1 MKKRM
6 MAFLVAM
13 TVIMS
18 MLAGCNKTPADDT
31 TTKAPADKTTEAS
44 NKETDGATE
53 EPTTEAVN
61 RVMEF
66 EYFCSLSD
74 PYTETSPIYDK
85 LMEETGITVNFTWVA
100 KDAFQTIL
108 SSRIADKDLPDV
120 IGNLSYNA
128 YAEEL
133 IEEGIIVPLTD
144 VLKEK
149 CPNYWRF
156 INETD
161 EMMLKNA
168 NDGEIYAFGYI
179 LDQPGQY
186 SFAIRGDWL
195 EKLNLEV
202 PETWDQWVNAWRKF
216 KTEDPNGNGKADEI
230 PFFVQGTSGLDNLM
244 PVFGINTNGTYSIYE
259 GEYYYDPEHP
269 RYMEFLDAMR
279 MLFEEGLIPQDYAS
293 SKEKIA
299 DLSAAN
305 LLGGFCEGASTAAQ
319 YGKVLGETD
328 ENAIYLCT
336 SPIKGPQG
344 DQAIKARSKIQ
355 RTVWVT
361 TAALEDGKLDTIFEF
376 FNYVFSDEGIHI
388 TNYGIENESY
398 KMVDGKPVLQ
408 SPYVDK
414 FAEARKYGII
424 PSNIPFYFTAEVYD
438 TITYAGK
445 TKDQMDKWTL
455 EGVKAIQELNND
467 YFYQRPLSYTTE
479 ASVEYADLITQQDVL
494 RDKYIYGEISKDE
507 YLNQYEALK
516 NAGLNEVIEQA
527 KEAYERV
534 SGK

>member
-128 YAEEL
+128 DAEEL

-244 PVFGINTNGTYSIYE
+244 PVFGINTNGN
-259 GEYYYDPEHP
+259 DK
-269 RYMEFLDAMR
+269 RYC
-279 MLFEEGLIPQDYAS
+279 PW
-293 SKEKIA
+293 
-299 DLSAAN
+299 N
-305 LLGGFCEGASTAAQ
+305 
-319 YGKVLGETD
+319 
-328 ENAIYLCT
+328 
-336 SPIKGPQG
+336 
-344 DQAIKARSKIQ
+344 
-355 RTVWVT
+355 
-361 TAALEDGKLDTIFEF
+361 
-376 FNYVFSDEGIHI
+376 
-388 TNYGIENESY
+388 
-398 KMVDGKPVLQ
+398 
-408 SPYVDK
+408 
-414 FAEARKYGII
+414 
-424 PSNIPFYFTAEVYD
+424 
-438 TITYAGK
+438 
-445 TKDQMDKWTL
+445 
-455 EGVKAIQELNND
+455 
-467 YFYQRPLSYTTE
+467 
-479 ASVEYADLITQQDVL
+479 
-494 RDKYIYGEISKDE
+494 
-507 YLNQYEALK
+507 
-516 NAGLNEVIEQA
+516 
-527 KEAYERV
+527 
-534 SGK
+534 